1 MPWYPDDFIDE
12 VTARNDIVDIVREYL
27 PLKPSGRGYTALCPF
42 HNEKTASFHVSPER
56 QIYHCFGCG
65 EGGNVITFVMAVE
78 RLDFPEAVKL
88 LAERAGMDLPK
99 ADPRGGNREK
109 RISRDTRE
117 VLYEIN
123 RESARFYHKMLY
135 SSEGKAALQYLYSR
149 GLDEKTIR
157 IFGIG
162 FAPDS
167 WDSILG
173 LLEAK
178 GYDREKLLAAG
189 LVVEN
194 KEKNSVYDRFR
205 NRIMFPIINPRG
217 QVVGFGGRVMDDS
230 LPKYLNSSDGPIFN
244 KSATLY
250 GLNLTKKVRPLE
262 EIIIVEG
269 YMDVIALHRFGF
281 PQAVASLGTALT
293 AEQARLMRRYSSNIY
308 VAYDGDTAGQKATLR
323 GLDILRETGYR
334 VRVMQFPKGM
344 DPDDVLRTYGPEY
357 FKKLM
362 DKSLGLIDYK
372 FKLLTQEYDL
382 DTPAGKVDFATE
394 AAKILAGVD
403 NLIEREAHI
412 QKIEQMTGIRARVI
426 YDQIEKNQAATGQRK
441 VKRNI
446 SGNNSNTRGKKSKTI
461 LHSSHIKAEMHLIN
475 LLAQGE
481 RISEKIIA
489 GLEDLEAQDTLLWE
503 LAGIVKGLLS
513 RKREVNP
520 AHILSHIEDEAKAKR
535 LVDIFNI
542 EMEYDNIETFI
553 KDCLSSIKAKQL
565 DMKRQEIQD
574 QLAKIEQAEIFDAD
588 RHKSLIK
595 ELEMINLEVGRRHT
609 GKEGSS

>member
-281 PQAVASLGTALT
+281 SQAVASLGTA
-293 AEQARLMRRYSSNIY
+293 
-308 VAYDGDTAGQKATLR
+308 
-323 GLDILRETGYR
+323 
-334 VRVMQFPKGM
+334 
-344 DPDDVLRTYGPEY
+344 
-357 FKKLM
+357 
-362 DKSLGLIDYK
+362 
-372 FKLLTQEYDL
+372 
-382 DTPAGKVDFATE
+382 
-394 AAKILAGVD
+394 
-403 NLIEREAHI
+403 
-412 QKIEQMTGIRARVI
+412 
-426 YDQIEKNQAATGQRK
+426 
-441 VKRNI
+441 
-446 SGNNSNTRGKKSKTI
+446 
-461 LHSSHIKAEMHLIN
+461 
-475 LLAQGE
+475 
-481 RISEKIIA
+481 
-489 GLEDLEAQDTLLWE
+489 
-503 LAGIVKGLLS
+503 
-513 RKREVNP
+513 
-520 AHILSHIEDEAKAKR
+520 
-535 LVDIFNI
+535 
-542 EMEYDNIETFI
+542 
-553 KDCLSSIKAKQL
+553 
-565 DMKRQEIQD
+565 
-574 QLAKIEQAEIFDAD
+574 
-588 RHKSLIK
+588 
-595 ELEMINLEVGRRHT
+595 
-609 GKEGSS
+609 